1 MLSNMQNTFSTTPN
15 YFHYIA
21 NKNLSRETMKAPI
34 AFMLGVLL
42 GNVACLPKD
51 VAKPAQMTQMAKSAQ
66 KTETEELSR
75 ERRWA
80 KINSLG
86 GISFHFGSPG
96 LLGVWGKGNREAPTL
111 RQIATSQKESRLD
124 LWIFCWENFSWHT
137 FQGWDVPVGQPGKL
151 NRPALGSLHRPG
163 KPSPDF
169 KSPLQWQPFTS
180 QDAFWKGGPR
190 IDKTDGS
197 IDGGGN
203 AFVGWFFDSLATPRL
218 CFLWDINNAR
228 DHCYK
233 LSVSHDGKSPSQ
245 FYRITG
251 NNNNINN
258 IEILLLR
265 ICENIFVFS
274 GSLRLLFLLPAWIIC
289 W

>member
-1 MLSNMQNTFSTTPN
+1 MWRNQLRWLRWRNQPRRLKQKNFQGSGGESILLVEYLFILVLQGCWGCEEKAIGKLQHCGRLQLLKRNQGWIFGSFVEKTFLDTP
-15 YFHYIA
+15 F
-21 NKNLSRETMKAPI
+21 KAE
-34 AFMLGVLL
+34 MCLWDNL
-42 GNVACLPKD
+42 GNSTDLHWEASIGQV
-51 VAKPAQMTQMAKSAQ
+51 
-66 KTETEELSR
+66 
-75 ERRWA
+75 
-80 KINSLG
+80 SL
-86 GISFHFGSPG
+86 
-96 LLGVWGKGNREAPTL
+96 LL
-111 RQIATSQKESRLD
+111 I
-124 LWIFCWENFSWHT
+124 
-137 FQGWDVPVGQPGKL
+137 
-151 NRPALGSLHRPG
+151 
-163 KPSPDF
+163 
-169 KSPLQWQPFTS
+169 LQWQPFTS

-203 AFVGWFFDSLATPRL
+203 AFVGWFFDSLVTPRL
-218 CFLWDINNAR
+218 CFLWDVNNAR

-265 ICENIFVFS
+265 ICENIFGFS